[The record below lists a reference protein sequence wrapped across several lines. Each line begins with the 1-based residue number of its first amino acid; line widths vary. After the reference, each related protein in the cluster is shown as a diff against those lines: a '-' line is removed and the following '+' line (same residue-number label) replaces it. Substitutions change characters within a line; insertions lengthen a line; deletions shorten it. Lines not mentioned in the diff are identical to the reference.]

1 MKGLKTRGHRPF
13 PWLQVI
19 LSFLYVAFLA
29 GGIYFGY
36 LFYATVREVVT
47 QTQPTPPPKSSAVSE
62 GEEMEWSEEVVV
74 PPKWE
79 RKERMN
85 ILLLGLDQREGE
97 YGPWRTDT
105 MIVVTIDPETK
116 TAGMLSIPRDL
127 WVPIPG
133 YGENRINTAN
143 FFGDRDKY
151 PGGGPALAKET
162 VQYNLGVPIH
172 RYVRV
177 NFRGFKEMIDAIG
190 GITVDVEE
198 PIRDDRYP
206 DGDYGYKTI
215 FIPAGR
221 QHMDG
226 ETALQYVRTRY
237 GGSDFARIRRQQK
250 VLLAIRDKVLSLDI
264 LPTLSPNK
272 LISLMKAM
280 RDVVQTDL
288 QPSEILTLAQIA
300 VQIDQEDIKGRVIDE
315 TMTTPAIVANGADV
329 LLPDREKIKEVVN
342 ELFFPPSQPDE
353 EQLERVKRLA
363 EEAAKIVVQN
373 GTTRSKLA
381 EETAA
386 FLRRQGFQVVSYGDA
401 DRLDYPKTIIID
413 YSGKS
418 YTIGL
423 LAELFHVEAE
433 NVRRSPNSRSEIDIR
448 IIIGEN
454 FDLPAR

>member
-1 MKGLKTRGHRPF
+1 
-13 PWLQVI
+13 VI
-19 LSFLYVAFLA
+19 LSLLYVAFLS

-36 LFYATVREVVT
+36 LFYATVKEVVT
-47 QTQPTPPPKSSAVSE
+47 QTRPAPPPNPPAVSE
-62 GEEMEWSEEVVV
+62 ETEWKEEVVV

-79 RKERMN
+79 KKERMN

-127 WVPIPG
+127 WVTIPG
-133 YGENRINTAN
+133 YGENRINTAH

-151 PGGGPALAKET
+151 PGGGPTLAKET
-162 VQYNLGVPIH
+162 VQYNFGMPIH

-190 GITVDVEE
+190 GITIDVEE
-198 PIRDDRYP
+198 PIRDAQYP
-206 DGDYGYKTI
+206 DENYGYKNVL
-215 FIPAGR
+215 IPAGL

-250 VLLAIRDKVLSLDI
+250 VLLAIRDKVLSLQI

-272 LISLMKAM
+272 LIGLMKAM
-280 RDVVQTDL
+280 RDTVQTDL

-300 VQIDQEDIKGRVIDE
+300 AQIDQRDIKGRVIDE
-315 TMTTPAIVANGADV
+315 SMTTPVIVANGADV
-329 LLPDREKIKEVVN
+329 LFPDREKIKEVVD
-342 ELFFPPSQPDE
+342 ELFALASQPDE
-353 EQLERVKRLA
+353 EQLERMEGLA
-363 EEAAKIVVQN
+363 EDVAKIVVQN

-381 EETAA
+381 KETAA
-386 FLRRQGFQVVSYGDA
+386 FLQGQGYQVVGYSDA
-401 DRLDYPKTIIID
+401 DRFDYPKTIIVD

-418 YTIGL
+418 YTVSL
-423 LAELFHVEAE
+423 LAKLFHVEAG
-433 NVRRSPNSRSEIDIR
+433 NVRRSPNSKSGVDIR
-448 IIIGEN
+448 IIIGGD

>member
-1 MKGLKTRGHRPF
+1 MKGLRTRRDRPF

-19 LSFLYVAFLA
+19 LSILYVAFLA

-47 QTQPTPPPKSSAVSE
+47 QTQPTPPPELPVVSE
-62 GEEMEWSEEVVV
+62 ETEWKEEVVV

-79 RKERMN
+79 KEERMN

-105 MIVVTIDPETK
+105 MIVITIDPETK

-127 WVPIPG
+127 WVSIPG
-133 YGENRINTAN
+133 YGENRINTAH
-143 FFGDRDKY
+143 FFGDRDEH

-162 VQYNLGVPIH
+162 VQHNLGVPIH

-177 NFRGFKEMIDAIG
+177 NFRGFREMIDAMG
-190 GITVDVEE
+190 GITIDVEE
-198 PIRDDRYP
+198 PIRDTRYP
-206 DGDYGYKTI
+206 DENYGYQTI
-215 FIPAGR
+215 FIPAGS

-226 ETALQYVRTRY
+226 EMALQYVRTRH

-250 VLLAIRDKVLSLDI
+250 LLLAIRDKVLSLQI

-280 RDVVQTDL
+280 HDTVQTDL

-300 VQIDQEDIKGRVIDE
+300 TQIEQENIKGRVIDE
-315 TMTTPAIVANGADV
+315 SITSPVIVANGADV
-329 LLPDREKIKEVVN
+329 LFPDREKIKDLVD
-342 ELFFPPSQPDE
+342 ELFSSNSQPDE
-353 EQLERVKRLA
+353 EQLERIKELA

-381 EETAA
+381 EEMAA
-386 FLRRQGFQVVSYGDA
+386 FLQEEGYQVVGYGDA
-401 DRLDYPKTIIID
+401 DRFDYPKTIIID

-418 YTIGL
+418 NSVGFL
-423 LAELFHVEAE
+423 VKLFHVEAE
-433 NVRRSPNSRSEIDIR
+433 NIRRSPNSKSGFDIR
-448 IIIGEN
+448 IIIGDD